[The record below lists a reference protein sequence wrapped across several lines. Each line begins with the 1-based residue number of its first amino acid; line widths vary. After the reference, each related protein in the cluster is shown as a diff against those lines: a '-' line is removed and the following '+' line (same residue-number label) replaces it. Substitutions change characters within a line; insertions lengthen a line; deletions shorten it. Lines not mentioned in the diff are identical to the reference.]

1 MASDRS
7 VLQQILRKHGH
18 QALAAL
24 AGRLPV
30 CVWEAARDALE
41 RMMVCRTPEGGFVRL
56 RCDTCGQMKS
66 IPFSCKSRLC
76 PSCGW
81 LHAQRFVESVE
92 ARLIKCR
99 YRHLVFSV
107 PQELR
112 QVFYWHRELLPVA
125 CHAAAAATLECFQ
138 GLCKQRRLIPGMIAT
153 CHTFGRNLSFHVH
166 VHLLVT
172 EGALQIGGVW
182 QPVRFF
188 PALEYR
194 ARWKYYLL
202 TKLRKALPVDH
213 PAQHTLG
220 RLFRARKH
228 RTGFIVNVQSSY
240 RSVRLALSY
249 CCRYLARPPIGER
262 RILAYD
268 GRYVT
273 FQYKDYKTGRQ
284 EQARYGAQRF
294 VKRLLQH
301 VLPRYA
307 RNIHYYGLYRPQAR
321 RRWFEEARRASQY
334 PQNIGGHPIRPL
346 TWRERILATF
356 KTDPVL
362 CPNCGTPMVVHDIQW
377 PPRRRAPPGQRLTA
391 KQRRLQL
398 TLPLILPTPDP
409 AGVPCRLPSARSA
422 SARRAG

>member
-1 MASDRS
+1 VASNPS
-7 VLQQILRKHGH
+7 VVQQVLRKHGR
-18 QALAAL
+18 QALLAL

-30 CVWEAARDALE
+30 DAWEAAWDALE
-41 RMMVCRTPEGGFVRL
+41 RMLVCRTPEGGFVRL
-56 RCDTCGQMKS
+56 RCDSCGHLRT

-81 LHAQRFVESVE
+81 LHAQRFVESLE
-92 ARLIKCR
+92 ARLIRCR

-107 PQELR
+107 PSELR
-112 QVFYWHRELLPVA
+112 ELFFWHRELLPLA

-138 GLCKQRRLIPGMIAT
+138 GLCRRRQLVPGILAT

-188 PALEYR
+188 SGREYR
-194 ARWKYYLL
+194 KRWQYHLL
-202 TKLRKALPVDH
+202 TKLRKALRDDPV
-213 PAQHTLG
+213 AQRRIG
-220 RLFRARKH
+220 RLFRKH
-228 RTGFIVNVQSSY
+228 PTGFIVNFQTSY
-240 RSVRLALSY
+240 PSARRAVSY

-284 EQARYGAQRF
+284 CQQRCGAPRF
-294 VKRLLQH
+294 VKLLLQH

-321 RRWFEEARRASQY
+321 RRWFDQARRASKY
-334 PQNIGGHPIRPL
+334 PEKIGGEPTRPL
-346 TWRERILATF
+346 TWRERILAVF

-362 CPNCGTPMVVHDIQW
+362 CPNCGTPMVVHDIQL
-377 PPRRRAPPGQRLTA
+377 PARRRGPPGRRMTA

-398 TLPLILPTPDP
+398 TLPLTLPTTDDP
-409 AGVPCRLPSARSA
+409 VVPFAV
-422 SARRAG
+422 RA